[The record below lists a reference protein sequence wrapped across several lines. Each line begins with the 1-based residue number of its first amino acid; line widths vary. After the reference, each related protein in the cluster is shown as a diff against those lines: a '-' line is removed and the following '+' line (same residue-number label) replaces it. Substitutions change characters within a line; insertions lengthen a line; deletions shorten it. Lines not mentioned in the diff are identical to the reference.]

1 MSLALFQPSRQPSH
15 HNFIVDLSRYADDYI
30 IIYILNSIFVCFCM
44 NTAVHR
50 LTLQFILANACIVP
64 VILFIQGSSF
74 VCSFLMAWFYRL
86 WGCYGVFSVRN
97 HACSNFVELSWWSY
111 HYSHQSVR
119 ISPHATGVSRN
130 EGGLEGFGGS
140 KKAVQQKTP
149 FHLHFPVRRDVEVV
163 QFLLKSVSYSQM
175 PAVLCISGLYS
186 ENRFILRH
194 VAWDL

>member
-1 MSLALFQPSRQPSH
+1 
-15 HNFIVDLSRYADDYI
+15 
-30 IIYILNSIFVCFCM
+30 M
-44 NTAVHR
+44 NTAVHS

-64 VILFIQGSSF
+64 VILLIQGSSF

-86 WGCYGVFSVRN
+86 WGCYSVFSVRN
-97 HACSNFVELSWWSY
+97 HACGNFVELSWWSY
-111 HYSHQSVR
+111 HYSHQSMRV
-119 ISPHATGVSRN
+119 SPHATGVSRN
-130 EGGLEGFGGS
+130 EGGLEVFGGS
-140 KKAVQQKTP
+140 KKAVQQKTS

-186 ENRFILRH
+186 ENRFILRP